1 MKCSRR
7 RVGEEKVEKVGGSS
21 GVGVWSKQTRGLL
34 TPTLGKICCITRAQL
49 FPSMGKI
56 ASINGKYCCN

>member
-1 MKCSRR
+1 M
-7 RVGEEKVEKVGGSS
+7 EKVGGSS